1 MNSQRAD
8 ITSSFYHAQEESPS
22 EGYDAALKKNLL
34 AQCPLTCASVLR
46 NAAVIPHGFCAKEVR
61 SKDHF
66 YDMEDVD
73 CVVDYLQRTTPQR
86 LVTWK
91 RGNSQRADID
101 F

>member
-1 MNSQRAD
+1 MYLRKKSLRVKATMQ
-8 ITSSFYHAQEESPS
+8 H
-22 EGYDAALKKNLL
+22 LKRNLL

-61 SKDHF
+61 GKDHF
-66 YDMEDVD
+66 YDMECVE
-73 CVVDYLQRTTPQR
+73 CVVNYLHVKTLHK

-91 RGNSQRADID
+91 RVNSQYADID